1 MFFCAYFLALPR
13 FTCPLKPRSQPDP
26 YTLLLLEG
34 DDAEEM
40 LDQLAMLSDYGKVSV
55 LLLLLL
61 LLLLLPPPDSD
72 LPRRQDRCTR
82 SLASYLRR
90 SGTPRQAG
98 LAGGGGSR
106 GAAPEGFAGDGGEG

>member
-1 MFFCAYFLALPR
+1 MFLCACFIALTR
-13 FTCPLKPRSQPDP
+13 STCPLKPRSQPDP

-34 DDAEEM
+34 EDAEEM
-40 LDQLAMLSDYGKVSV
+40 LDQLAMLSDYGKVGV
-55 LLLLLL
+55 LLLLL
-61 LLLLLPPPDSD
+61 LLLLLPPLDSD